1 MHTVSPQ
8 DSEDTDLP
16 WWGLTYSGHLYMI
29 IAIAYTQ
36 DGQVR
41 LCPNFDYFPT
51 INMYDEVLPVC
62 TPILYMLLD
71 NLSMQH
77 EERVSVTRSQ
87 CKVHLFGSAGAL

>member
-51 INMYDEVLPVC
+51 INMYDEVLPVW

-77 EERVSVTRSQ
+77 E
-87 CKVHLFGSAGAL
+87 